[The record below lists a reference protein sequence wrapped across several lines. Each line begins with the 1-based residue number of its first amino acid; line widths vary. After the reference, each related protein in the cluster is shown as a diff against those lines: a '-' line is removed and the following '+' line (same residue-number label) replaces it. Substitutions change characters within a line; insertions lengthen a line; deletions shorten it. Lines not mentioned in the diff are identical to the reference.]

1 MTPRAIPVI
10 SAALFV
16 ISLCT
21 AAYTIFDFWWL
32 GSSVVAMSEDLE
44 RYGIIDAVRAAELRD
59 AEPTP
64 YASTG
69 EYLMQRHERSVA
81 IGLYLLSGIATL
93 GFGTLAMMSY
103 NVQPFPTYAH
113 GSSRQV

>member
-1 MTPRAIPVI
+1 MTSRAISAL
-10 SAALFV
+10 SAALSL

-44 RYGIIDAVRAAELRD
+44 RYGIIDAVRAAEIRD

-93 GFGTLAMMSY
+93 GFGALAMLSY
-103 NVQPFPTYAH
+103 TEQPSPTHAH
-113 GSSRQV
+113 RSSREA